1 LSQALEPPKS
11 GREHVSLISR
21 GTRRKPEIAKENRRT
36 GHLSLARI
44 EFARASKRKHRQQT
58 NPTKAI
64 ASSSGLQ
71 TNSLASGEISI
82 WPITSIRAEIW
93 QLAAIC
99 VTACISL
106 LLMEF
111 VANEAVFAQ
120 FFPLHPGS
128 ADSYW
133 ALRFKVWWVAWAL
146 IAYIALPAILMLLLP
161 GKRLRDCNLSWQGF
175 REHYSVYVVLY
186 AAVLPVVWL
195 VSLSPDFYNFY
206 PMYPQA
212 GRSWFDLFAWE
223 GLYAGQFVALEFFFR
238 GFLVGGLSRYMGI
251 AAVPV
256 SVMPYMMIH
265 FTKPWPEAL
274 ASIVAGLVLGSL
286 AWKTKSIWGGVCV
299 HCAVAITMDLL
310 ALSHKGQL
318 PWLHN

>member
-1 LSQALEPPKS
+1 MNPP
-11 GREHVSLISR
+11 HQQ
-21 GTRRKPEIAKENRRT
+21 RKHLRRT
-36 GHLSLARI
+36 PI
-44 EFARASKRKHRQQT
+44 EFAKASKRRHRQQIT
-58 NPTKAI
+58 TTKTTP
-64 ASSSGLQ
+64 SSSALR
-71 TNSLASGEISI
+71 TNSPTPDEISI
-82 WPITSIRAEIW
+82 WPITNLPAEIW

-99 VTACISL
+99 ITACISL

-111 VANEAVFAQ
+111 VANETVFAQ
-120 FFPLHPGS
+120 FFPPHPGP

-133 ALRFKVWWVAWAL
+133 VLRFKVWWVAWAL
-146 IAYIALPAILMLLLP
+146 IAYIALPTIVILLLS
-161 GKRLRDCNLSWQGF
+161 GTRLRDCNLSWQGF
-175 REHYSVYVVLY
+175 RQHYSVYVVLY
-186 AAVLPVVWL
+186 AAVLPVIWL

-206 PMYPQA
+206 PMYGQA
-212 GRSWFDLFAWE
+212 GRSWFDLLAWE

-238 GFLVGGLSRYMGI
+238 GFLVGGLSRYIGI
-251 AAVPV
+251 FAVPV

-286 AWKTKSIWGGVCV
+286 AWKMKSIWGGVCV

-318 PWLHN
+318 PWLHG